1 MRLAE
6 NQLLPNEPISKE
18 TAENQQDRPSFL
30 QFNSAMHVH
39 GNKPYLADF
48 EQLKFT
54 LRYGYTSCLF
64 LVHLDLSL

>member
-1 MRLAE
+1 MNPFP
-6 NQLLPNEPISKE
+6 NQE
-18 TAENQQDRPSFL
+18 TTENQQERPSFL

-39 GNKPYLADF
+39 GNKPNLADF